1 MSVLTKTGICQR
13 ALRHLGWAKALTD
26 VDTDDT
32 KETNACLQF
41 YEDAVRRC
49 LRDWR
54 WPFATKEA
62 TLVWQADNP
71 TTEWAYAYQ
80 YPADCLRIRRIYSGT
95 RPGKETHDTR
105 VPYRVVYG
113 KATADADGL
122 AESQTTSGAANLVLD
137 GVWADLGAALQYDGQ
152 EGRLVTITSDADD
165 SGITFT
171 VTGTDRD
178 GAATSEA
185 ITGPNAT
192 TVTGSTY
199 HMTISTIATS
209 GATTGNVTA
218 GMSTSYGKEIYTDY
232 ASAVMEY
239 TAYISEE
246 DRYDRDF
253 GLALS
258 YLLASYIAPMVTAG
272 DSFNLAD
279 RALQMYAYEIDKAK
293 ANAAEEEQLDPRPN
307 SEFIRARL

>member
-1 MSVLTKTGICQR
+1 MAVLTKTEICEL
-13 ALRHLGWAKALTD
+13 ALSHLGWSKALTD

-41 YEDAVRRC
+41 YEHAVKRV

-62 TLVWQADNP
+62 TLVWQTDDP

-95 RPGKETHDTR
+95 RPGKETSDLR
-105 VPYRVVYG
+105 IPYRVVYG
-113 KATADADGL
+113 KATADPDGL
-122 AESQTTSGAANLVLD
+122 AESQTTSGAANLVLN
-137 GVWADLGAALQYDGQ
+137 GVWADLGTALTYAGQ
-152 EGRLVTITSDADD
+152 EGRLVTITSSADD

-178 GAATSEA
+178 GTATSEA
-185 ITGPNAT
+185 ITGPNTT

-218 GMSTSYGKEIYTDY
+218 GMSTSFGKEIYTD
-232 ASAVMEY
+232 AVDAVMEY

-253 GLALS
+253 GMTLS
-258 YLLASYIAPMVTAG
+258 YLLASYIAPRITGG

-279 RALQMYAYEIDKAK
+279 RAMQMYAFELDRAR
-293 ANAAEEEQLDPRPN
+293 ANAAEEEQLDVRPN
-307 SEFIRARL
+307 AEWIRARD